1 MSCSTS
7 LRLINLVSVRSLC
20 SDLGSGCRSK
30 VGGMTGRCAKLHFP
44 LFTSYCSGATI
55 SNRCPTAE
63 EINMSSR
70 SKTSSFFSKPPSAR
84 ARSAATDGFSA
95 ITRVF
100 DKAWTHKGRERIFRI
115 RQVSPNAASTLAASC
130 GHALGVPAPKDR
142 PGHLPDSARCPHRVA
157 LNLVPAQTRPS

>member
-1 MSCSTS
+1 MSWSTS
-7 LRLINLVSVRSLC
+7 LRLINLVSVRSRC
-20 SDLGSGCRSK
+20 SDLGRGCRSK
-30 VGGMTGRCAKLHFP
+30 LGGMTGRCAKLHYP

-55 SNRCPTAE
+55 SKRCPTAE

-100 DKAWTHKGRERIFRI
+100 DKAWTHKGQEQIFRI
-115 RQVSPNAASTLAASC
+115 RQVAPNAANPHAAFD
-130 GHALGVPAPKDR
+130 GHALGVPAPKD
-142 PGHLPDSARCPHRVA
+142 PLGHLPDSAHCSHRA
-157 LNLVPAQTRPS
+157 PLALVPAQTRP